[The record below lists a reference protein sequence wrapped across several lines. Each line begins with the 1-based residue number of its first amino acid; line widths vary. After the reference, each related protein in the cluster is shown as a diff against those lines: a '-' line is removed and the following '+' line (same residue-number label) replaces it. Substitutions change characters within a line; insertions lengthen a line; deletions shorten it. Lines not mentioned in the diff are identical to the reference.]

1 MQANALRAAFPRTLP
16 VMTGYLFLGTAFGVL
31 LQQAG
36 YGVFWALLMSVFIY
50 AGSMQFVTVGLLAGP
65 FAPLSAMLVA
75 FTVNARHLFYGISML
90 GRFEKRGPLGGAFFC
105 PRANGI

>member
-65 FAPLSAMLVA
+65 FAPLSAMLVGLHRQCPA
-75 FTVNARHLFYGISML
+75 PVLRYFHA
-90 GRFEKRGPLGGAFFC
+90 GPV
-105 PRANGI
+105 

>member
-50 AGSMQFVTVGLLAGP
+50 AGSMQYVAIDLLAGGDDDR
-65 FAPLSAMLVA
+65 ARAEKANAVYDLRAE
-75 FTVNARHLFYGISML
+75 ARHVGLYAELS
-90 GRFEKRGPLGGAFFC
+90 
-105 PRANGI
+105 